1 MIRKKIQLILVMV
14 CLALFPLYGQKQT
27 PPEGGKPKDF
37 TLPAVENFQLAN
49 GLQVSMVHY
58 GILPK
63 ATVELV
69 MRVGNI
75 NEKADEVWLA
85 DLTGDMLKE
94 GTATFSSRQI
104 AEKAAD
110 MGGSV
115 DVSVGPDQMNV
126 GGSVLQEFAPGM
138 VQLVADLVEHPA
150 FPETEIGRLKR
161 NMLRRLKVQK
171 NQPRSQAIEKF
182 DQVLYGDHPYGRIF
196 PTPEMIKSYDLQKVK
211 AFYQANYGAKRA
223 HLYIVGM
230 FDGAA
235 VKKAVEAAFKE
246 WKAGADPFILKP
258 SPKSEKKV
266 YLIDR
271 PGAPQS
277 TIYVGL
283 PVADPSS
290 PDYLPLMVMNNLLGG
305 SFASRITSNIR
316 EDKGYT
322 YSPHS
327 QVTTHYRDAYW
338 LEVADVTTK
347 FTGPSLKEIFFEIK
361 RLQREPPSAEELKGI
376 QNYMAGTFVLRN
388 SNPGSIINQLAFMN
402 LHGLDESYLRDYV
415 KNVYAVTPGQ
425 VQEMAKRY
433 LKTDQMTIVVV
444 GDKKVVKRQLRPYG
458 KIVL

>member
-1 MIRKKIQLILVMV
+1 MIRKKIQIALVMM

-27 PPEGGKPKDF
+27 PPEGGKPKNF
-37 TLPAVENFQLAN
+37 TLPEIENFKLDN

-63 ATVELV
+63 ASLQLV
-69 MRVGNI
+69 LRVGNI
-75 NEKADEVWLA
+75 NEKPDEVWLA

-94 GTATFSSRQI
+94 GTTTLTSRQI

-115 DVSVGPDQMNV
+115 DVSVGPDQMNM
-126 GGSVLQEFAPGM
+126 GGSVLQEFAPDM
-138 VQLVADLVEHPA
+138 VQLMADMVEHPA
-150 FPETEIGRLKR
+150 FPETEIGRLKK
-161 NMLRRLKVQK
+161 NMLRRLTVQK

-182 DQVLYGDHPYGRIF
+182 DAVLYGDHPYGRIF
-196 PTPEMIKSYDLQKVK
+196 PTPTMINSYDLQKVK
-211 AFYQANYGAKRA
+211 AFYLANYGAKRA
-223 HLYIVGM
+223 HLYIVGK
-230 FDGAA
+230 FDGPA
-235 VKKAVEAAFKE
+235 VRKAVEAAFKD
-246 WKAGADPFILKP
+246 WKPGSDPFILKP

-277 TIYVGL
+277 TIYLGL

-290 PDYLPLMVMNNLLGG
+290 PDFLPLMVMNNLLGG

-347 FTGPSLKEIFFEIK
+347 FTGPSLKEIFYEIK
-361 RLQREPPSAEELKGI
+361 RLQQEPPSAEELKGI

-402 LHGLDESYLRDYV
+402 LHGLDASYLRDYV
-415 KNVYAVTPGQ
+415 KNVYAVTPEQ
-425 VQEMAKRY
+425 VQEMARRY
-433 LKTDQMTIVVV
+433 LKTDRMTIVVV